1 MTIIQAIILG
11 IIQGATEFIPISS
24 SAHLLLV
31 PWLLEWETTP
41 SLGFDVILHLGTL
54 MAVLIYFWKDWLA
67 MAQSALRWPIKRDGG
82 DPNLKLLGLL
92 ILGTIPAAVI
102 GGLFNDFF
110 ERVFESPLV
119 ASLMLFVTAGLLF
132 VGERLGKGLRK
143 PEQMTWLDSLIV
155 GLAQAVAIM
164 PGISRSGATI
174 SAGRLR
180 GLGRDDAARFSFLL
194 AVPIILGTG
203 VVHIFDLTETGVSSS
218 ELVMML
224 AGFVAALAS
233 GYLVIRWLLAFLRTR
248 STAIFSIYCVAAGA
262 LCLIVL
268 MVRGG

>member
-1 MTIIQAIILG
+1 MTLIQIIILG

-31 PWLLEWETTP
+31 PWLLEWEVTP

-67 MAQSALRWPIKRDGG
+67 MLQSVLRWLTKRDTS
-82 DPNLKLLGLL
+82 DPNLKLVGLL
-92 ILGTIPAAVI
+92 IVGTIPAAVI
-102 GGLFNDFF
+102 GGLFEDFF
-110 ERVFESPLV
+110 EQMFESPLV

-132 VGERLGKGLRK
+132 AGERLGTQQRK
-143 PEQMTWLDSLIV
+143 AEEMSWLDSLII

-180 GLGRDDAARFSFLL
+180 GLGRDAAARFSFLL
-194 AVPIILGTG
+194 AAPIILGTG
-203 VVHIFDLTETGVSSS
+203 VVHIVDLIETGVTSS
-218 ELVMML
+218 EVVGML
-224 AGFVAALAS
+224 IGFAAALLS
-233 GYLVIRWLLAFLRTR
+233 GYLVIRWLLSFLRSR
-248 STAIFSIYCVAAGA
+248 STAIFSLYCVAAGT

-268 MVRGG
+268 MMRGG